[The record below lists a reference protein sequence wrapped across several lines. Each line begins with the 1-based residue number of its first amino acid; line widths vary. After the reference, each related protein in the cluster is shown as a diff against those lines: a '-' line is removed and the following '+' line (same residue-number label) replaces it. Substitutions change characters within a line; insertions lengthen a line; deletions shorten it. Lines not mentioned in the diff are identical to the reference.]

1 MKHQLRRRLLAI
13 SLCLPMFAS
22 VSAAAAV
29 EDDAR
34 GRLFLEAREQIWRG
48 EAVDIASATA
58 KLGDYVLAPYLEY
71 LYLERHLKRVDS
83 GRVASFLHDNPDLP
97 VAGLL
102 RDSYL
107 RHLGRRARW
116 RDFIEL
122 YRPTADA
129 ELRCYKL
136 RAEKTLDGIDSVWLN
151 TARELWLVGRS
162 QPDACDPVFAELYQ
176 RDAISADQ
184 VWERITLL
192 IEAGNDRLAERFRA
206 HLDPARR
213 EWLGYWLAAHRKPR
227 AVLRRPEFPLVGPFA
242 AHVIT
247 HALHRLGRAEPDT
260 AFEFLEEYGRGDL
273 LTASQKAKLA
283 RYIALRA
290 AYSQD
295 PRALAWLDDLP
306 AEVVTDE
313 VREWTARMAL
323 RNQDWPR
330 LVVAIASLPA
340 DAQKDPQ
347 WRYWRAH
354 SLAAIGR
361 NEDAQRLFASIATE
375 RNYYGF
381 LAADRLQLPYNL
393 NHVPT
398 AVNQE
403 SLAAIASDPGI
414 NRAKEFYRLGLG
426 SDARREWYAAMSR
439 FDRSQQGQAAVLALE
454 WGWYD
459 RAVITANK
467 AGLEDDLSLRFP
479 TPYRDRV
486 DHYSRLNHLEPH
498 VTYAIVRKES
508 AFRADAVS
516 PVGALGLMQVMP
528 QTGKQVA
535 RRLKVRSPSR
545 SALLDVDTNLKLGGA
560 YLRAMLDQY
569 DGNLVLAAAAYNAGP
584 HRVADWLDRNAGL
597 PPAVWIEAI
606 SFYETRDYVK
616 SILAFAAVFESRL
629 NGTSG
634 RLSKYLMPFGHQVT
648 CTGSA
653 DGGC

>member
-1 MKHQLRRRLLAI
+1 MKHQLRRRLLAF

-22 VSAAAAV
+22 VAAAEPV
-29 EDDAR
+29 EDAR
-34 GRLFLEAREQIWRG
+34 GRLFLDIRERIARG
-48 EAVDIASATA
+48 KAVDVASATA

-71 LYLERHLKRVDS
+71 FYLDRHLRSVDS
-83 GRVASFLHDNPDLP
+83 GRLASFLDENPDLP
-97 VAGLL
+97 VAGQL
-102 RDSYL
+102 RASYL
-107 RHLGRRARW
+107 QHQGRRGRW
-116 RDFIEL
+116 REFL
-122 YRPTADA
+122 QFYRPTADA

-136 RAEKTLDGIDSVWLN
+136 RAEKALDGIDSPWLDS
-151 TARELWLVGRS
+151 ARELWLVGRS
-162 QPDACDPVFAELYQ
+162 QPNACDPVFAELYK

-184 VWERITLL
+184 VWQRITLL
-192 IEAGNDRLAERFRA
+192 IEAGDDRLAEQFRT

-213 EWLGYWLAAHRKPR
+213 EWLDYWLAAHRQPR
-227 AVLRRPEFPLVGPFA
+227 AVLRRPGFPLVGPFA

-247 HALHRLGRAEPDT
+247 HALHRLGRIEPD
-260 AFEFLEEYGRGDL
+260 AALEFLEEYAQGEL
-273 LTASQKAKLA
+273 LTSVHKAELA
-283 RYIALRA
+283 RCIALRA

-295 PRALAWLDDLP
+295 PRALTWLDALP

-313 VREWTARMAL
+313 VLEWTARMAL

-330 LVVAIASLPA
+330 LVTAIEALPA

-354 SLAAIGR
+354 ALAATGR
-361 NEDAQRLFASIATE
+361 NDDAQRLFVSIATE

-398 AVNQE
+398 AVSRE
-403 SLAAIASDPGI
+403 SLAAIASDPGL
-414 NRAKEFYRLGLG
+414 NRAREFYRLGLNTN
-426 SDARREWYAAMSR
+426 ARREWYAAMDR

-498 VTYAIVRKES
+498 ITYAIVRKES

-535 RRLKVRSPSR
+535 RQLKLRSPSR
-545 SALLDVDTNLKLGGA
+545 NALLDVDTNLKLGGA

-606 SFYETRDYVK
+606 SYYETRDYVK
-616 SILAFAAVFESRL
+616 SILAFAAVFDSQL
-629 NGTSG
+629 NGTPG
-634 RLSKYLMPFGHQVT
+634 RLSKYLMPIGHQVT
-648 CTGSA
+648 CSGSG